1 MAGKVITPRQ
11 LAQQWQRLPNKF
23 EVNVFNFERLVGNAA
38 KKIFRDSF
46 YLRRF
51 NSAGTFS
58 WQSRR
63 NHKPHPILEETGAL
77 NYSQIQTC
85 SNLVIG
91 NMEETFV
98 MQQYIM
104 KEGKLPNQVLQHP
117 ILDKGNL

>member
-11 LAQQWQRLPNKF
+11 LAQQWLRLPNKF
-23 EVNVFNFERLVGNAA
+23 EVNVFNFETLVGNAA

-77 NYSQIQTC
+77 KHSI
-85 SNLVIG
+85 LVIG